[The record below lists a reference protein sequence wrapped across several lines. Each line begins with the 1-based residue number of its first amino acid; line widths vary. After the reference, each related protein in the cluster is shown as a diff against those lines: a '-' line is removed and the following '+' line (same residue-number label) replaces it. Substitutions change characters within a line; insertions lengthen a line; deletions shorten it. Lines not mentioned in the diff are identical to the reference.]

1 MATLT
6 PNLLLTKP
14 AFNEYFDS
22 WDDVAN
28 TNYDLIDAAVGTLQ
42 TLTLGAA
49 GTASPATI
57 AQRFSDVETDVAA
70 VKSVTEVAAGYTE
83 GTPAAGTFVGP
94 DDVSLGMG
102 AAGKMF
108 HSFGLQLAELTGV
121 SATLD
126 ATGGLATR
134 LGRVKQGILVEGNQD
149 LLVAGTANNHIKV
162 DVAVDFEI
170 LVNGE
175 YAIIRSE
182 SPEQQLAAA
191 GAANGARYYLVA
203 ESVVW
208 SDLAP
213 PGGDGSSSGSTFTGT
228 FAEGADSARPGDILD
243 ITAAPTNELLGQYV
257 ISTIG
262 PGNTLTING
271 AFPSNLTPCTFQF
284 RRRHWPTL
292 ALKKWGVEIDTILDG
307 QAYLGAAT
315 PANRKGTVLGHASMT
330 AIAPVFNMT
339 SDPAVQYSPGLSY
352 DSGWV
357 IGSAFFDTPS
367 TGLAGAVVQ
376 TKTISLPTIP
386 TSHTLFWSKSASG
399 AEAMRVPQ
407 QEITDTN
414 GIRQWWTHNEL
425 SVVNP
430 TGAET
435 MQDVDGVL
443 VNQAAANLGYFRLI
457 AKG

>member
-121 SATLD
+121 SATLNV
-126 ATGGLATR
+126 TGGLAAM
-134 LGRVKQGILVEGNQD
+134 LSRVKQGILGEGNQD
-149 LLVAGTANNHIKV
+149 LLAAGTDNNHIKV
-162 DVAVDFEI
+162 DVAVDFHI

-191 GAANGARYYLVA
+191 GAASGVRYYLVA

-213 PGGDGSSSGSTFTGT
+213 PGGDGSSSGSTFIGT

-315 PANRKGTVLGHASMT
+315 PANRKGTVLGHANMT
-330 AIAPVFNMT
+330 AGSPVFNMGT
-339 SDPAVQYSPGLSY
+339 DPAVQYSPGLSY

-357 IGSAFFDTPS
+357 
-367 TGLAGAVVQ
+367 LAG
-376 TKTISLPTIP
+376 T
-386 TSHTLFWSKSASG
+386 FWSGPIVNGGQVSHVLPLPGIPATSRLMWSLLADAG
-399 AEAMRVPQ
+399 SEAVDVPIAGPSFGLVQ
-407 QEITDTN
+407 VWNQNLLEVECVDPAGN
-414 GIRQWWTHNEL
+414 DSIRDK
-425 SVVNP
+425 
-430 TGAET
+430 A
-435 MQDVDGVL
+435 GVAVTL
-443 VNQAAANLGYFRLI
+443 ATLNAGYFRLI